1 MIMPNVVPRPHASP
15 SYLGDFD
22 LKRRHK
28 NECYL
33 VSASRTYLER
43 SFGPHN
49 SAGVHVGYSLDSPLR
64 SQDPRGGSDFLAP
77 SRPRGRFLAFGGPLL
92 RSVAAKKVHIIEC
105 VILAG
110 SSLCR
115 CQPTV

>member
-1 MIMPNVVPRPHASP
+1 MPNVVPRPHASP

-33 VSASRTYLER
+33 VSASRTYSER

-49 SAGVHVGYSLDSPLR
+49 SAGVRVGYKDR
-64 SQDPRGGSDFLAP
+64 SN
-77 SRPRGRFLAFGGPLL
+77 
-92 RSVAAKKVHIIEC
+92 
-105 VILAG
+105 
-110 SSLCR
+110 
-115 CQPTV
+115 

>member
-1 MIMPNVVPRPHASP
+1 MTAGAAPHSAQPQAAERICYEQMIMPNVVPRPHASP

-49 SAGVHVGYSLDSPLR
+49 SAGVRVGCNS
-64 SQDPRGGSDFLAP
+64 
-77 SRPRGRFLAFGGPLL
+77 
-92 RSVAAKKVHIIEC
+92 
-105 VILAG
+105 
-110 SSLCR
+110 
-115 CQPTV
+115 

>member
-1 MIMPNVVPRPHASP
+1 MRYAYIPYIHTVCLSMKTEPLFLHRHTSYHRGTGYERRDTAQNASP
-15 SYLGDFD
+15 LYLGDFD

-49 SAGVHVGYSLDSPLR
+49 SAGVRVG
-64 SQDPRGGSDFLAP
+64 
-77 SRPRGRFLAFGGPLL
+77 
-92 RSVAAKKVHIIEC
+92 
-105 VILAG
+105 
-110 SSLCR
+110 
-115 CQPTV
+115 

>member
-1 MIMPNVVPRPHASP
+1 MKMPNVVPRPHASP

-49 SAGVHVGYSLDSPLR
+49 SAGVRMGYDSAKR
-64 SQDPRGGSDFLAP
+64 SSASPP
-77 SRPRGRFLAFGGPLL
+77 HP
-92 RSVAAKKVHIIEC
+92 
-105 VILAG
+105 
-110 SSLCR
+110 
-115 CQPTV
+115 

>member
-1 MIMPNVVPRPHASP
+1 MIMPNVVPRPHASGISVEP

-22 LKRRHK
+22 LKVKRRHK

-49 SAGVHVGYSLDSPLR
+49 SAGVRVGYKRAVVRSLRGDFRISRGFLWIMVNLKGRRRTLGIAPEV
-64 SQDPRGGSDFLAP
+64 SQES
-77 SRPRGRFLAFGGPLL
+77 
-92 RSVAAKKVHIIEC
+92 
-105 VILAG
+105 
-110 SSLCR
+110 
-115 CQPTV
+115 